1 MIRKHRHEAAWYGAP
16 SAETRRR
23 CNVLLKRA
31 LPIIF
36 LVVLACCAAAVPAA
50 SANRPH
56 PVFFRHCSGI
66 LNSDDFGDNLE
77 EVSPTI
83 TFRDTKFTDCKFGGD
98 SANGV
103 GPLKQFSKGEIGLEC
118 LAVAINNLSHE
129 IPEAEGDCYRLAT
142 ETALFITGH
151 ISKRLFAKMEKGF
164 RRRSWDRGYSRIRL
178 RHVGNDAG
186 YGYSGDKGFG
196 YLQVLNVSVEIETD
210 EIHDVPRLLKEAA
223 RSL

>member
-98 SANGV
+98 SA
-103 GPLKQFSKGEIGLEC
+103 
-118 LAVAINNLSHE
+118 
-129 IPEAEGDCYRLAT
+129 
-142 ETALFITGH
+142 LFITGH

-178 RHVGNDAG
+178 RHVGNDAE